1 VVATGSASRVVLGT
15 LTLDAAGDPEEAWP
29 DVRDL
34 GRSGGL
40 APLPAARLAVAV
52 TTLVGRRDP
61 TVVEIAR
68 VEDADG
74 RCVTATIHGG
84 NASSASAPPGLV
96 DTSRRSISAD
106 GTVSWELTS
115 KVTDDAMTG
124 APAWAALNVAAA
136 HSQDSQ
142 ELLIAVLAAVARQAS
157 RAEDLDSEMQ
167 ALRRELNESNQGLL
181 ALHAELSYQHDE
193 VERARVAADILDL
206 SKIESGS
213 VGLEALPF
221 DLFACVEDAIDML
234 AARAA
239 EKNLILAALFAAD
252 IPASI
257 VGDALRLRQI
267 LVNLLANA
275 VRFTTEGHVVVEV
288 TQRSAAGSSR
298 ELAFGVR
305 DTGSGIPA
313 DRVEKLFTASAPADA
328 STAHSRGGTGLGL
341 TICRQLAGQM
351 GGEIVVDSTVGVGSV
366 FTCTIRAR
374 AAGPA
379 AAAGD
384 GDPFLCGVQVLV
396 VNEQALY
403 AEAIGR
409 HLTGWGAEVVTA
421 ASVDAAVSRSGDWTR
436 AALAIIDASRPG
448 RVASDVARLTAAS
461 AGMALPVLCVTP
473 MTSGAAPAGQQE
485 PVPSVRVPIRRDHL
499 RQAVRTVLG
508 QGATPPDAAHAGDV
522 SPAVQHL
529 NRRVLYVDD
538 NPVMT
543 AFAEH
548 MFAADP
554 TVTLQAAPDGR
565 TALELALHQQ
575 PDLVVLDLYLT
586 GMSGEALLRKLRA
599 DPRTRSIPVVI
610 ASAETAPAT
619 IGRLTDLGVAGH
631 LSKPFTA
638 EQLKELVSR
647 IAGPGR

>member
-1 VVATGSASRVVLGT
+1 MATGSASRVVLGT
-15 LTLDAAGDPEEAWP
+15 LTLDPADDPEEAWP

-61 TVVEIAR
+61 TVVEIAQ
-68 VEDADG
+68 VDDADG
-74 RCVTATIHGG
+74 RYVTATIHGG

-115 KVTDDAMTG
+115 KVADDAMTG

-193 VERARVAADILDL
+193 VERARVAADFLDR
-206 SKIESGS
+206 SEIESGS
-213 VGLEALPF
+213 VELEALPF

-239 EKNLILAALFAAD
+239 EKKLILAALFAAD

-275 VRFTTEGHVVVEV
+275 VKFTTEGHVVVEV

-313 DRVEKLFTASAPADA
+313 DRVEKLFAPSTPADA
-328 STAHSRGGTGLGL
+328 STARSGGGSGLGL

-366 FTCTIRAR
+366 FTCTIRA

-379 AAAGD
+379 PAAGD
-384 GDPFLCGVQVLV
+384 GDPSLSGAQVLV

-436 AALAIIDASRPG
+436 AALAIIDARRPG
-448 RVASDVARLTAAS
+448 RVADDIARLAAAS
-461 AGMALPVLCVTP
+461 AGIALPVLGVAP
-473 MTSGAAPAGQQE
+473 MTSGAAPAGLQE
-485 PVPSVRVPIRRDHL
+485 PVPSIRIPIRRDHL
-499 RQAVRTVLG
+499 RQAVRTALG
-508 QGATPPDAAHAGDV
+508 QGGAPPDAAHATDV

-538 NPVMT
+538 SPLLT
-543 AFAEH
+543 AFTEH
-548 MFAADP
+548 VFAADP
-554 TVTLQAAPDGR
+554 TVTLKTALDGR
-565 TALELALHQQ
+565 TALEFVCHQQ
-575 PDLVVLDLYLT
+575 PDLVVLDLHLPD
-586 GMSGEALLRKLRA
+586 MSGEALLRQLRA

-610 ASAETAPAT
+610 ASSDTAPAT
-619 IGRLTDLGVAGH
+619 IGRLADLGVAGH
-631 LSKPFTA
+631 LTKPFTA
-638 EQLKELVSR
+638 EQLRELVSR

>member
-1 VVATGSASRVVLGT
+1 VATGSASRVVLGT
-15 LTLDAAGDPEEAWP
+15 LTLDAADDPEEAWP

-61 TVVEIAR
+61 TVIEIAQ
-68 VEDADG
+68 VDDAHG
-74 RCVTATIHGG
+74 RHVMATIHGG

-106 GTVSWELTS
+106 GNVTWELTS

-167 ALRRELNESNQGLL
+167 ALHRELNESNQGLL
-181 ALHAELSYQHDE
+181 ALQAELSYQRDE

-206 SKIESGS
+206 STIESGS
-213 VGLEALPF
+213 LELEALPF

-275 VRFTTEGHVVVEV
+275 IKFTTEGHVVVEV

-298 ELAFGVR
+298 ELAFQVR

-313 DRVEKLFTASAPADA
+313 DCVEKLFALSAQADA
-328 STAHSRGGTGLGL
+328 STARSHGGTGLGL

-351 GGEIVVDSTVGVGSV
+351 GGEIVVDSTVGAGSA

-379 AAAGD
+379 PAAGD
-384 GDPFLCGVQVLV
+384 GDPSLSGTQVLV

-409 HLTGWGAEVVTA
+409 HLTDWGAEVVTA
-421 ASVDAAVSRSGDWTR
+421 ASIDAAVSRSGDWTR

-448 RVASDVARLTAAS
+448 RVANDIARLATAS
-461 AGMALPVLCVTP
+461 AGMALPILCVAP
-473 MTSGAAPAGQQE
+473 MTSPAAPAGLQE
-485 PVPSVRVPIRRDHL
+485 PVPSIRIPIRRDHL

-508 QGATPPDAAHAGDV
+508 QGGTPPAAARATDV

-548 MFAADP
+548 IFAADP
-554 TVTLQAAPDGR
+554 TVTLQTAPDGR
-565 TALELALHQQ
+565 TGLQLALHEQ

-586 GMSGEALLRKLRA
+586 GMSGEALLRQLRA

-610 ASAETAPAT
+610 ASADTAPAT
-619 IGRLTDLGVAGH
+619 IARLTDLGVAGH
-631 LSKPFTA
+631 LTKPFTA
-638 EQLKELVSR
+638 AQLRELVSR

>member
-1 VVATGSASRVVLGT
+1 MATASASRVVLGT
-15 LTLDAAGDPEEAWP
+15 LTLDAADDPEEAWP

-61 TVVEIAR
+61 TVVEIAQ
-68 VEDADG
+68 VDDADG
-74 RCVTATIHGG
+74 RYVTVTIHGG

-106 GTVSWELTS
+106 GIVSWELTS

-206 SKIESGS
+206 SAIESGS

-275 VRFTTEGHVVVEV
+275 VKFTTEGHVVVEV

-313 DRVEKLFTASAPADA
+313 DRVEKLFAASAPADA
-328 STAHSRGGTGLGL
+328 STMGSRGGTGLGL

-374 AAGPA
+374 ATGPA

-384 GDPFLCGVQVLV
+384 GAPSLSGAQVLV
-396 VNEQALY
+396 VNEEALY

-448 RVASDVARLTAAS
+448 RVADDIARLAAAS
-461 AGMALPVLCVTP
+461 AGMALPVLGVTP
-473 MTSGAAPAGQQE
+473 MTSGAAPAGLQE
-485 PVPSVRVPIRRDHL
+485 PVPSIRIPIRRDHL
-499 RQAVRTVLG
+499 RQAVRIALG
-508 QGATPPDAAHAGDV
+508 QGGTAPDSAHASDV

-538 NPVMT
+538 SPLLT

-548 MFAADP
+548 IFAADP
-554 TVTLQAAPDGR
+554 TVTLQTALDGR
-565 TALELALHQQ
+565 TGLELALHQQ
-575 PDLVVLDLYLT
+575 PDLVVLDLHLPD
-586 GMSGEALLRKLRA
+586 MSGEALLRQLRA
-599 DPRTRSIPVVI
+599 DPRIRSIPVVI
-610 ASAETAPAT
+610 ASSDTAPAT
-619 IGRLTDLGVAGH
+619 IERLADLGVAGH
-631 LSKPFTA
+631 LAKPFTA
-638 EQLKELVSR
+638 DQLKELVSR

>member
-1 VVATGSASRVVLGT
+1 
-15 LTLDAAGDPEEAWP
+15 
-29 DVRDL
+29 
-34 GRSGGL
+34 
-40 APLPAARLAVAV
+40 
-52 TTLVGRRDP
+52 
-61 TVVEIAR
+61 
-68 VEDADG
+68 
-74 RCVTATIHGG
+74 
-84 NASSASAPPGLV
+84 
-96 DTSRRSISAD
+96 
-106 GTVSWELTS
+106 
-115 KVTDDAMTG
+115 MTG

-157 RAEDLDSEMQ
+157 RAEDLDDTVQ

-181 ALHAELSYQHDE
+181 ALQAELAYQRDE
-193 VERARVAADILDL
+193 AEHARVAADILDL

-213 VGLEALPF
+213 MELEALPF

-252 IPASI
+252 IPACI

-275 VRFTTEGHVVVEV
+275 VKFTTEGHVVVEV
-288 TQRSAAGSSR
+288 TQRPAAGGAR

-313 DRVEKLFTASAPADA
+313 GRVEQLFAPYTQADA
-328 STAHSRGGTGLGL
+328 STARSHGGTGLGL

-351 GGEIVVDSTVGVGSV
+351 GGEIVVDSTVGAGST

-379 AAAGD
+379 VAAGD
-384 GDPFLCGVQVLV
+384 GGPSLSGVQVLV

-448 RVASDVARLTAAS
+448 RVANDIARLAAAS
-461 AGMALPVLCVTP
+461 AGMALPILGVAP
-473 MTSGAAPAGQQE
+473 MTSPAAPAARPE
-485 PVPSVRVPIRRDHL
+485 PVPSIRIPIRRDHL
-499 RQAVRTVLG
+499 AQAVRTALG
-508 QGATPPDAAHAGDV
+508 HGAEPPRAAQAAKVTPAAPP
-522 SPAVQHL
+522 ST
-529 NRRVLYVDD
+529 RRVLYVDD
-538 NPVMT
+538 NRLLTVLVGRI
-543 AFAEH
+543 
-548 MFAADP
+548 FAADP
-554 TVTLQAAPDGR
+554 AVTVNTAPDGR
-565 TALELALHQQ
+565 TALDLAFQLQ
-575 PDLVVLDLYLT
+575 PDIVLLDLHLPD
-586 GMSGEALLRKLRA
+586 MSGEALLRQLRE
-599 DPRTRSIPVVI
+599 DSRTRSIPVVI
-610 ASAETAPAT
+610 VSGDTEPGT
-619 IGRLTDLGVAGH
+619 IERLTGLGAADY
-631 LSKPFTA
+631 LTKPFTA
-638 EQLKELVSR
+638 AQLRELVSR
-647 IAGPGR
+647 IVGPGCGFHR